1 MFILLDLVNFSLV
14 SLSLT
19 ATMVVARWL
28 LERAASGAGQAV
40 SGSTDKLRPAELS
53 YLLRAGDMSNVAVV
67 LCFDLLHRA
76 AKARLTG
83 IEAVELADYERN
95 AWQRAK
101 EYVKGWTEGQIDK
114 VVPDFSREGLAQVT
128 GKVSKIYR
136 FATGTARS
144 FVVEVIADPKKLRRY
159 ISFAGVARF
168 AADLASAGYQQVI
181 QQELSAD
188 LLSRG
193 LLVPVERRKQWAVR
207 YKIAAVIGLLST
219 LLVAYQTLPDQRFA
233 VACML
238 FGAVNAFLAGIFLF
252 VKDLL
257 PVYGELKD
265 VFAHLKRSG
274 WRVRALRWL
283 VRLLTVAAWSTLTLI
298 LLVVLLLE
306 CLAIKFGL
314 GVLPG
319 QSAVAILLLTG
330 NSFFVIG
337 MFGDADRL
345 EKRPLASGVAAR
357 LIGRQRKLLSEVSP
371 LESFKSLLSQA
382 EYNPEFSELLALY
395 GIETLWLLA

>member
-1 MFILLDLVNFSLV
+1 MSVPVDLISFSWA

-19 ATMVVARWL
+19 ATMVVVRFM
-28 LERAASGAGQAV
+28 LERAAAGQKGAAAV
-40 SGSTDKLRPAELS
+40 ANERLRPAELS
-53 YLLRAGDMSNVAVV
+53 YLLRTGDMSNVAIV

-76 AKARLTG
+76 AKSRLTG
-83 IEAVELADYERN
+83 NEPVELADYERN

-101 EYVKGWTEGQIDK
+101 EYVKGWTESQIDK
-114 VVPDFSREGLAQVT
+114 VVPDFSRESLAQAT
-128 GKVSKIYR
+128 GKVSKIYK

-144 FVVEVIADPKKLRRY
+144 FAAEVIADPKRLKRY

-168 AADLASAGYQQVI
+168 ASDLASAGYQQVI

-193 LLVPVERRKQWAVR
+193 LLVTAERRRQWSLR
-207 YKIAAVIGLLST
+207 YKVAAAAALLTT

-252 VKDLL
+252 LKELL
-257 PVYGELKD
+257 PVYGELRD
-265 VFAHLKRSG
+265 IFAHLRRGG
-274 WRVRALRWL
+274 WRVRVLKLL
-283 VRLLTVAAWSTLTLI
+283 VRLLSVTVWSLLTLL

-306 CLAIKFGL
+306 CLAIQFGL
-314 GVLPG
+314 GVAPA

-337 MFGDADRL
+337 MFGAADKL
-345 EKRPLASGVAAR
+345 EKRPLTSR
-357 LIGRQRKLLSEVSP
+357 LGAEVIKKERHRLSDVSP
-371 LESFKSLLSQA
+371 LESFKTLLSTPG
-382 EYNPEFSELLALY
+382 YDPEFSELLALY